1 MKTLLLISINL
12 CFTLLSFA
20 QQGTLEVKIEKNN
33 TLEGEIYVGVF
44 TEKGFLMQPL
54 KTGHAELK
62 DKIATTLIEDL
73 EYGTY
78 AISAYQDVNGNN
90 RLDMDE
96 YGRPTE
102 PWVMSGSP
110 SSMMPVWS
118 EAKFKFNSEKK
129 KVKLKI

>member
-44 TEKGFLMQPL
+44 TEKGFLMQPI
-54 KTGHAELK
+54 KSGHAELK
-62 DKIATTLIEDL
+62 DKMATTLIEDL

-78 AISAYQDVNGNN
+78 AISAYQDVNGNK
-90 RLDMDE
+90 RLDRDE

-110 SSMMPVWS
+110 SSMMPIWVD
-118 EAKFKFNSEKK
+118 AKFEFKK
-129 KVKLKI
+129 DNQSIKLKI